1 MFLIK
6 NAMKSLSR
14 FRLIDVIIFECYLL
28 FVGWLLA
35 KLISWVLG
43 LSVWWYVIIS
53 VLGVVYLLMILVFK
67 RDKKSK
73 TMKSVLD
80 RFHKLTIWQVSV
92 YKIILVIFWFM
103 LMKLFPGLMLID
115 IARYVAWVWFG
126 AGYFVK
132 MIRIR

>member
-35 KLISWVLG
+35 KLIPWVLG
-43 LSVWWYVIIS
+43 LNVWWYVIVS

-132 MIRIR
+132 MIRIK

>member
-35 KLISWVLG
+35 KLIPWVLG
-43 LSVWWYVIIS
+43 LNVWWYVIVS

-132 MIRIR
+132 MIRTK

>member
-28 FVGWLLA
+28 FVGGLLA
-35 KLISWVLG
+35 KLIPGVLG
-43 LSVWWYVIIS
+43 LNVWWYVIVS

-92 YKIILVIFWFM
+92 YKIILVIFGFM

-115 IARYVAWVWFG
+115 IARYVAGVGFG

-132 MIRIR
+132 MIRIK